1 MLPILHLF
9 ERYSKNPILIPQT
22 RNRWESKAVFN
33 CGAIFDDKIHL
44 FYRAIGEYQKY
55 VSSIGYAY
63 SNDGYSFERQRNIAI
78 PTTESYEKYGMEDP
92 RITKIQ
98 NKIIITYVVLTD
110 YVTKQPKVSSALAI
124 TPDYVNF
131 KKLGI
136 LTDYVEENKDVV
148 FFAEKLNS
156 NNGDG
161 GSFFSL
167 HRPGKWVGRI
177 YGTNKPS
184 IWIGEGNSLNVISK
198 FSLLMKP
205 EQDWESLKIGVGP
218 PPIKTSKGWL
228 IIYHGV
234 DNNRVYRVGAALLDL
249 QDPRKILARTKDPIF
264 EPTETYERFGDV
276 NNVVFPTGL
285 TVIDR
290 KIFMY
295 YGAGDKVCCLAIA
308 DTDQLIEHVLTNSL
322 ASNTWN

>member
-1 MLPILHLF
+1 MLPILDLF
-9 ERYSKNPILIPQT
+9 ERYSKNPILLPKT

-63 SNDGYSFERQRNIAI
+63 SNDGYSFERQREIAI
-78 PTTESYEKYGMEDP
+78 PMTENYEKYGMEDP

-98 NKIIITYVVLTD
+98 NKIILTYVVLTD
-110 YVTKQPKVSSALAI
+110 YVTKQPKVSSALA
-124 TPDYVNF
+124 TSSDYVNF

-136 LTDYVEENKDVV
+136 ITDYIEENKDVV

-156 NNGDG
+156 SDKDG
-161 GSFFSL
+161 GSFYSL
-167 HRPGKWVGRI
+167 HRPGKWIGHA
-177 YGTNKPS
+177 YGTDRPS
-184 IWIGEGNSLNVISK
+184 IWIGEGHSLNVISK

-205 EQDWESLKIGVGP
+205 EQEWESLKIGVGP
-218 PPIKTSKGWL
+218 PPIKTSKGWI

-234 DNNRVYRVGAALLDL
+234 DNNRVYRVGAVLLDL
-249 QDPRKILARTKDPIF
+249 EDPKKIIARTKYPIF
-264 EPTETYERFGDV
+264 EPTEAYERFGDV
-276 NNVVFPTGL
+276 NNVVFPTGIAL
-285 TVIDR
+285 IDR

-295 YGAGDKVCCLAIA
+295 YGAADKVCCLAIA
-308 DTDQLIEHVLTNSL
+308 DTDHLIEHLLKSSEDRNS
-322 ASNTWN
+322 